1 MIEPC
6 FNGYLLQLCSYPAD
20 QRLYSPSAFHLS
32 FSHSSLNYSSNLKQ
46 SSRSSHDYT
55 NEMKWDYKS
64 PSTWVICLC
73 TNSLVQGNQI
83 IYLFA
88 AELCIQQST
97 WYSSTLVLSSSR
109 RRKSQRTVRS
119 VGGPISSSFSHCSDT
134 VNRKEIKKTISQ
146 RIPFQQRFLLTWPK
160 VMPCW
165 FVLGFLRQRIA
176 LGRNH
181 RTKQE
186 HGAKKDV
193 NSPFPGRVDGG
204 HRVINQSLKSWLW
217 SPQHVDRPQNLK
229 VPA

>member
-1 MIEPC
+1 MQGGKGRLGCSIVRHWSFGVYLEMIEPC

-20 QRLYSPSAFHLS
+20 ERLYSPSAFHLS

-119 VGGPISSSFSHCSDT
+119 VGGPICIFSSPLHSAT
-134 VNRKEIKKTISQ
+134 AVT
-146 RIPFQQRFLLTWPK
+146 LLT
-160 VMPCW
+160 
-165 FVLGFLRQRIA
+165 
-176 LGRNH
+176 
-181 RTKQE
+181 E
-186 HGAKKDV
+186 KK
-193 NSPFPGRVDGG
+193 
-204 HRVINQSLKSWLW
+204 
-217 SPQHVDRPQNLK
+217 
-229 VPA
+229 